1 MPTINDTR
9 VHMPTGSGRTG
20 GDVKKKHYDDSTSRI
35 REARRLYDIR
45 TVLGITDNR
54 RVIVCPLPMHP
65 HHNNTPS
72 FSIYMENGVQKFR
85 CHGTCN
91 RGGDVVDLAGYVHI
105 VGYDPYNSEHVKR
118 ALTLLESGY
127 RTCPPKAGPKAPAL
141 SNTAYQ
147 DFLPPGP
154 EVIEYAR
161 SRGLAPDTL
170 KHFNVGQSGMW
181 GKTWMTMPTHHMGR
195 LMGVKMRNLNATS
208 HKDRYTSLPGSIGG
222 LFNYNDVFY
231 ETGPL
236 LIVKAEIPAMLL
248 WQHGFKVCAPTS
260 GEASAQAELYF
271 AMVWSR
277 KRVVVADNDLD
288 ENVRAAMDRAA
299 ARRAEAFHAVLK
311 RPPLE
316 YKDIDQFFVAEPDYA
331 LSLIRSWMEE

>member
-1 MPTINDTR
+1 
-9 VHMPTGSGRTG
+9 
-20 GDVKKKHYDDSTSRI
+20 
-35 REARRLYDIR
+35 
-45 TVLGITDNR
+45 VLGLSER
-54 RVIVCPLPMHP
+54 KRVIVCPLPHHP
-65 HHNNTPS
+65 HHNNSPS
-72 FSIYMENGVQKFR
+72 FSIYVEHGIQKFR
-85 CHGTCN
+85 CHGACN
-91 RGGDVVDLAGYVHI
+91 SGGDVVDLIGFLFIGNYQ
-105 VGYDPYNSEHVKR
+105 PNNTEHVKR

-127 RTCPPKAGPKAPAL
+127 KICPPKAAPRVPAL

-147 DFLPPGP
+147 DFLPPGA

-181 GKTWMTMPTHHMGR
+181 SKTWMTMPAFHMGR

-231 ETGPL
+231 ETGPI

-248 WQHGFKVCAPTS
+248 WQHGLKACAPTS
-260 GEASAQAELYF
+260 GEASAEAELYS

-277 KRVVVADNDLD
+277 KRVVVADNDRD
-288 ENVRAAMDRAA
+288 ERVRAAMDKAA
-299 ARRAEAFHAVLK
+299 ARRAEVFHAILR
-311 RPPLE
+311 RPPEGWKDVDAWLLDEPEAALREVRRWLE
-316 YKDIDQFFVAEPDYA
+316 
-331 LSLIRSWMEE
+331 